1 MRTRNLKTKSKVF
14 IGFAVPITLLGVLSV
29 TAYFSIGRIVQTDK
43 WVQHT
48 HNVLEEASGIVS
60 AAVNMETG
68 MRGYLLAGKE
78 EFLDPYN
85 QGEAATYAAINKL
98 QKTVNDNP
106 AQVERL
112 AEAQTI
118 LREWQANVTEPTI
131 ELRRQ
136 IGDAK
141 TMNDM
146 AALVGEARG
155 KQYFDK
161 FREQIATFIGREAAL
176 LTERRKE
183 FDTAQAEVIAAS
195 AKTADALKWVDHTHK
210 VLAAGKRVVAAAVD
224 METGMR
230 GFMVGGQD
238 AFLEPYNWGQ
248 KSFFEEI
255 AALQQTVSDNP
266 PQVER
271 LKNAE
276 KLIADWIKN
285 VTEVQIALRREV
297 NAGTSSYDAVVR
309 KIQLKE
315 GKKYFDTFRATMNEF
330 HDIEAG
336 LIVERQDTANA
347 AMQASAAS
355 LKTMAENEA
364 WVSHTYKVIEAANEI
379 LAHAVDMETGM
390 RGYLLAGK
398 EEFLEPYNNGQAVF
412 YEKVAAMQK
421 TVDDNPSQVQL
432 MGEIAETIKAWQ
444 ANVTEPTIALRREI
458 GNART
463 MDEMADLVG
472 EARGKQ
478 YFDAFRDVM
487 ADFQAEER
495 ALMEQR
501 LAAKEATVGKTNT
514 VVIAV
519 TAFALLISGLLA
531 WLIGAGIAN
540 PLNAMTASMKSL
552 AAGDTSTEV
561 PGAGRKD
568 EIGDMSDAVQVFK
581 DNAIAKERLEA
592 EQKEAELRAEEE
604 KRQAQIQMADD
615 LEDAVKAMVQSIAG
629 AAVQM
634 RNTAQ
639 DMSHISDD
647 ASHKSTSVA
656 GATEE
661 ASANVQ
667 TVAAASEE
675 MSSSIA
681 EISRQVETAL
691 GVAKNA
697 EKTSSDATET
707 MKALADMAQNV
718 GTVVSMINDIAEQTN
733 LLALNATIE
742 AARAGE
748 AGKGFAVV
756 ASEVKSLASQTA
768 KATSDIEEQVN
779 AMQSTTNSSVQS
791 IDEIRSIISQISET
805 SASIASSVQQ
815 QNASTQEI
823 SRNAQEAAVGTQD
836 VANNIAVVQMSVEKT
851 GNAANEV
858 LTAAEQLSGQA
869 EELDQKINGFLN
881 RLRAA

>member
-1 MRTRNLKTKSKVF
+1 MRLQDIRTKSKIV
-14 IGFAVPITLLGVLSV
+14 IGFAFPIGLLIVLSV
-29 TAYFSIGRIVQTDK
+29 TAYWSIGKIVQTDK

-48 HNVLEEASGIVS
+48 HNVLSDATGIVS
-60 AAVNMETG
+60 SAVDMETG

-78 EFLDPYN
+78 DFLAPYN
-85 QGEAATYAAINKL
+85 QGEADTYAAIDGL
-98 QKTVNDNP
+98 QQTVSDNP
-106 AQVERL
+106 AQVDRL
-112 AEAQTI
+112 TEAKTI
-118 LREWQANVTEPTI
+118 LLEWQAEVTEPTI
-131 ELRRQ
+131 DLRRQ

-146 AALVGEARG
+146 AKLVGEARG

-176 LTERRKE
+176 LVQRRKE
-183 FDTAQAEVIAAS
+183 FEIAQAEVSAAGE
-195 AKTADALKWVDHTHK
+195 KTADALKWVDHTYK

-238 AFLEPYNWGQ
+238 DFLEPYNWGQ
-248 KSFFEEI
+248 KAFFQEI
-255 AALQQTVSDNP
+255 AGLQEIVSDNP

-285 VTEVQIALRREV
+285 VTEAQIALRREV

-309 KIQLKE
+309 KIQRKE
-315 GKKYFDTFRATMNEF
+315 GKKYFDAFRAAMNDF
-330 HDIEAG
+330 HNIEAG
-336 LIVERQDTANA
+336 LIDGRQNTADA
-347 AMQASAAS
+347 AMEAGTAA
-355 LKTMAENEA
+355 LKTMQQNEA
-364 WVSHTYKVIEAANEI
+364 WISHTYKVIETANEI

-390 RGYLLAGK
+390 RGYLLAGR
-398 EEFLEPYNNGQAVF
+398 EEFLEPYNTGQAAF

-421 TVDDNPSQVQL
+421 TVDDNPPQVQL
-432 MGEIAETIKAWQ
+432 MGEIAETIQSWQ

-458 GNART
+458 GDAST
-463 MDEMADLVG
+463 MDDMADLVG
-472 EARGKQ
+472 EARGKK
-478 YFDAFRDVM
+478 YFDAFRGVM
-487 ADFQAEER
+487 ADFQAEEQ
-495 ALMEQR
+495 ALMMQR
-501 LAAKEATVGKTNT
+501 LASKEETVSTTNT
-514 VVIAV
+514 VLVAC
-519 TAFALLISGLLA
+519 TAFALLLSGFLA

-540 PLNAMTASMKSL
+540 PLNAMTAAMKRL
-552 AAGDTSTEV
+552 ADGDTSTEV
-561 PGAGRKD
+561 PGAGRRD
-568 EIGDMSDAVQVFK
+568 EIGDMSGAVQVFK
-581 DNAIAKERLEA
+581 DNAIAKEQLEE
-592 EQKEAELRAEEE
+592 EQKQAELRAAEE
-604 KRQAQIQMADD
+604 KRQAQIRMADD
-615 LEDAVKAMVQSIAG
+615 LEDAVKAVVQSIAG

-634 RNTAQ
+634 RDTAQ
-639 DMSHISDD
+639 NMAQISDD

-681 EISRQVETAL
+681 EISRQVDTAL
-691 GVAKNA
+691 DVASNA
-697 EKTSSDATET
+697 ETTSSGATET

-718 GTVVSMINDIAEQTN
+718 GTVVNMINDIAEQTN

-779 AMQSTTNSSVQS
+779 AMQAATNSSVQS
-791 IDEIRSIISQISET
+791 IDEIRTVITQISET
-805 SASIASSVQQ
+805 SSSIASAIQQ
-815 QNASTQEI
+815 QNSSTQEI

-836 VANNIAVVQMSVEKT
+836 VANNISVVQTSVQKT
-851 GNAANEV
+851 GDAANEV
-858 LTAAEQLSGQA
+858 LTAAEQLSSQA
-869 EELDQKINGFLN
+869 EELDQKIDGFLG

>member
-1 MRTRNLKTKSKVF
+1 MHPKNIKTKSKVL
-14 IGFAVPITLLGVLSV
+14 IGFAFPIGLLVVLSV
-29 TAYFSIGRIVQTDK
+29 TAYLSIDRIVQTDK

-48 HNVLEEASGIVS
+48 HNVLEDASGIVS
-60 AAVNMETG
+60 AAVDMETG

-78 EFLDPYN
+78 DFLDPYKK
-85 QGEAATYAAINKL
+85 GEATTYTAIEKL
-98 QKTVNDNP
+98 QQTVDDNP

-112 AEAQTI
+112 AEAETI
-118 LREWQANVTEPTI
+118 LKTWQANVTEPTI

-161 FREQIATFIGREAAL
+161 FREQIGTFIDREAAL
-176 LTERRKE
+176 LTKRRKE
-183 FDTAQAEVIAAS
+183 FETAQAEVSAAS
-195 AKTADALKWVDHTHK
+195 EKTADALRWVDHTHN

-230 GFMVGGQD
+230 GFMVGGLD
-238 AFLEPYNWGQ
+238 EFLEPYKWGQ
-248 KSFFEEI
+248 EAFFEEI
-255 AALQQTVSDNP
+255 ATLQQTVSDNP

-276 KLIADWIKN
+276 KLIADWITN
-285 VTEVQIALRREV
+285 VTEVQIALRREAA
-297 NAGTSSYDAVVR
+297 AGTRPYDDVIR
-309 KIQLKE
+309 KIQRKE
-315 GKKYFDTFRATMNEF
+315 GKKYFDTFRYVMDEF
-330 HDIEAG
+330 HDIEAA
-336 LIVERQDTANA
+336 LIIERQKAADA
-347 AMQASAAS
+347 AMEASKAA
-355 LKTMAENEA
+355 LTTMQKNEA
-364 WVSHTYKVIEAANEI
+364 WISHTYKVIEAANQI

-390 RGYLLAGK
+390 RGYLLAGR
-398 EEFLEPYNNGQAVF
+398 EDFLEPYNNGQAAF
-412 YEKVAAMQK
+412 FEKVAAMQK
-421 TVDDNPSQVQL
+421 TVDDNPPQVQL

-444 ANVTEPTIALRREI
+444 ANVTEPMIALRREI
-458 GNART
+458 GDSRT
-463 MDEMADLVG
+463 MDDMADLVG

-478 YFDAFRDVM
+478 YFDAFRGVM
-487 ADFQAEER
+487 ADFEAEER
-495 ALMEQR
+495 ALMERR
-501 LAAKEATVGKTNT
+501 LAAKEETVGTTNMI
-514 VVIAV
+514 VIAV

-540 PLNAMTASMKSL
+540 PLNAMTAAMKRL

-561 PGAGRKD
+561 PGTGRKD
-568 EIGDMSDAVQVFK
+568 EIGDMSGAVQVFK
-581 DNAIAKERLEA
+581 DNAIAKALLEA
-592 EQKEAELRAEEE
+592 EQKEAELRSEEE

-615 LEDAVKAMVQSIAG
+615 LENAVKAVVQSIAG

-634 RNTAQ
+634 RSTAQ
-639 DMSHISDD
+639 NMSQISED
-647 ASHKSTSVA
+647 ANHKSTSVA

-675 MSSSIA
+675 MSSSIT
-681 EISRQVETAL
+681 EISRQVNTAL
-691 GVAKNA
+691 EVAAHA
-697 EKTSSDATET
+697 EKTSSNATET
-707 MKALADMAQNV
+707 MRALADMAQSV
-718 GTVVSMINDIAEQTN
+718 GAVVSMINDIAEQTN

-768 KATSDIEEQVN
+768 KATSDIEEQVT
-779 AMQSTTNSSVQS
+779 AMQSATNSSVES
-791 IDEIRSIISQISET
+791 IEEIRSVIAQISET

-815 QNASTQEI
+815 QDASTQEI
-823 SRNAQEAAVGTQD
+823 SRNAQEAAIGTQD
-836 VANNIAVVQMSVEKT
+836 VANNISVVQMSVQKT
-851 GNAANEV
+851 GDVATDV
-858 LTAAEQLSGQA
+858 LKAAEQLSVQA
-869 EELDQKINGFLN
+869 EDLDQKIAGFLD